1 MTKNIWAGLIALVL
15 VVTCG
20 VLEVVLLSRSYDKL
34 AADCNEIIKK
44 CDEESLTLE
53 EYNDFRDKWLDLRE
67 KSELLLPHIDVYEIN
82 LRFAEGQAYAEQE
95 DFKQLKA
102 QMSVVA
108 ELLEYVPHLMKPTL
122 RHIV

>member
-20 VLEVVLLSRSYDKL
+20 VLEVVLLSRSYEKL
-34 AADCNEIIKK
+34 AADCDEIIKK
-44 CDEESLTLE
+44 CEDETLTLE

-67 KSELLLPHIDVYEIN
+67 KSELLLPHLDVYEIN

-95 DFKQLKA
+95 DYEQLKA
-102 QMSVVA
+102 QLKVVE
-108 ELLEYVPHLMKPTL
+108 ELLDYVPHLMKPTL